1 MHNLTP
7 PKNLYT
13 AEELV
18 LLAGTTKVDFLW
30 ENFIPRVGV
39 VLLVGQP
46 DTGKSQLAKQ
56 LSAFVAN
63 KQQSF
68 LGFELSAP
76 IGRSIYVSTE
86 DDLQPTGVGISLQN
100 KALRFSNNQNFLVR
114 FLGDETLDELLT
126 SLTRTLKSQPCDL
139 VTIDAFGDI
148 FDGPDSNSNVAMRK
162 IVKKI
167 NLFAVNNNC
176 CVLLVHHLNK
186 AGYGSTPSQKHV
198 QGGSGLAQKV
208 RAVMQLSNSEGAQRK
223 FSVTKGNYTPKQYK
237 DNWLELDFDEESL
250 IFTTEGHWS
259 NITSSNPSTSLKKE
273 RNYQDFLNSYPRPG
287 FYYLELT
294 KAIMDFYGVSSATA
308 GRVVKDMVSKGHI
321 VLNGRIYL
329 LSSLSNLRGKDDS
342 DSNDSDN
349 DYDDEPNHVTD
360 DDLFD

>member
-1 MHNLTP
+1 LSNLTP

-30 ENFIPRVGV
+30 ENFIPRIGV

-46 DTGKSQLAKQ
+46 DTGKSQFAKQ

-114 FLGDETLDELLT
+114 FLGDETLDELLA

-176 CVLLVHHLNK
+176 CVMLVHHLNK

-208 RAVMQLSNSEGAQRK
+208 RAVMQLSNSDGAQRK

-237 DNWLELDFDEESL
+237 DNWLELDFDDESL
-250 IFTTEGHWS
+250 VFTTEGVWS
-259 NITSSNPSTSLKKE
+259 NISTSAPLVQAKKQ
-273 RNYQDFLNSYPRPG
+273 RDYNPFLAALPSKGLYFNELAQSIMG
-287 FYYLELT
+287 F
-294 KAIMDFYGVSSATA
+294 FNVSSATA
-308 GRVVKDMVSKGHI
+308 SRVIKDMLHKGLI
-321 VLNGRIYL
+321 TLNNRTYQ
-329 LSSLSNLRGKDDS
+329 LSSLSNDEEYDDS
-342 DSNDSDN
+342 DSNDSEN